1 MEIYKQYIDG
11 ILKDDK
17 KSIARSITLIENENG
32 ASDDLLKELFKYT
45 GKAFRIGITGPPGAG
60 KSSLT
65 NCLVKLLV
73 QRNLKIG
80 VIAVDPTSPFTGGA
94 LLGDRIRMQE
104 VGSLNGVFIRSMA
117 TRGSLGGLSR
127 KVVEVCDIFD
137 AAGKD
142 FIIIETVGVGQS
154 ELDVAT
160 TADTTLVVLVP
171 ESGDAIQAMKAGLME
186 IANIFVLNKSDREG
200 ADGVAAT
207 IKNIIHLKP
216 PSEDKWTVNVL
227 KTVGSL
233 NKGVEELLDEIF
245 KHKNHLMES
254 GFLKKKRKNN
264 LRNKIFELVNNK
276 LHSKFWDENRKR
288 ILEEKIEEMY
298 DRHFDPYSFVK
309 CIVDYSKSGQ

>member
-1 MEIYKQYIDG
+1 METYKKYIAG

-17 KSIARSITLIENENG
+17 ISIARSITLVENEDD
-32 ASDDLLKELFKYT
+32 ASDKLLKELFKHT
-45 GKAFRIGITGPPGAG
+45 GKAYRIGITGPPGAG

-65 NCLVKLLV
+65 NCLVKHLV
-73 QRNLKIG
+73 QRNLKVG

-127 KVVEVCDIFD
+127 KVVEVCDILD

-171 ESGDAIQAMKAGLME
+171 ESGDAVQAMKAGLME

-233 NKGVEELLDEIF
+233 NKGVEELLEEIF
-245 KHKNHLMES
+245 KHKNHLTES

-276 LHSKFWDENRKR
+276 LQSKFWDENRKG
-288 ILEEKIEEMY
+288 ILEKTIEEMY
-298 DRHFDPYSFVK
+298 ERQLDPYSFVK
-309 CIVDYSKSGQ
+309 EIVDFSKSE

>member
-1 MEIYKQYIDG
+1 METYKKYIAG

-17 KSIARSITLIENENG
+17 ISIARSITLVENEDD
-32 ASDDLLKELFKYT
+32 ASDKLLKELFKHT
-45 GKAFRIGITGPPGAG
+45 GKAYRIGITGPPGAG

-65 NCLVKLLV
+65 NCLVKHLV
-73 QRNLKIG
+73 QRNLKVG

-127 KVVEVCDIFD
+127 KVVEVCDILD

-171 ESGDAIQAMKAGLME
+171 ESGDAVQAMKAGLME

-233 NKGVEELLDEIF
+233 NKGVEELLEEIF
-245 KHKNHLMES
+245 KHKNHLTES

-288 ILEEKIEEMY
+288 ILEKTIEEMY
-298 DRHFDPYSFVK
+298 ERQLDPYSFVK
-309 CIVDYSKSGQ
+309 EIVDFSKSE

>member
-1 MEIYKQYIDG
+1 METYKKYIAV

-17 KSIARSITLIENENG
+17 ISIARSITLVENEDD
-32 ASDDLLKELFKYT
+32 ASDKLLKELFKHT
-45 GKAFRIGITGPPGAG
+45 GKAYRIGITGPPGAG

-65 NCLVKLLV
+65 NCLVKHLV
-73 QRNLKIG
+73 QRNLKVG

-127 KVVEVCDIFD
+127 KVVEVCDILD

-171 ESGDAIQAMKAGLME
+171 ESGDAVQAMKAGLME

-216 PSEDKWTVNVL
+216 PSEDKWTVNIL

-233 NKGVEELLDEIF
+233 NKGVEELLEEIF
-245 KHKNHLMES
+245 KHKNHLTES

-276 LHSKFWDENRKR
+276 LQSKFWDENRKG
-288 ILEEKIEEMY
+288 ILEKTIEEMY
-298 DRHFDPYSFVK
+298 ERQLDPYSLVK
-309 CIVDYSKSGQ
+309 EIVDFSKSE